1 MEWGKC
7 AHQWIPGS
15 CSCLHLCFFILY
27 LFSVKLV
34 ASFAAVETWYIIEKK
49 HAGVWARVEILMFL
63 RRPWIFP
70 GCCTPKCLYWSQ
82 EENIEQKLLLFSCRK
97 CEVVFLYA
105 AASVLDYVPTSCLG
119 WRRNFL
125 GVVSSQKPA
134 AVPAHA
140 AADVKPHSCVV
151 MPNGDMRPSVA
162 DGEVRAA
169 DGWKEVTPSL
179 WEPQLCKRSDE
190 VRQQSPSGQ
199 EQELLVKMPLK
210 WLWNEK
216 TWRVLY
222 H

>member
-82 EENIEQKLLLFSCRK
+82 EENIEQKLLLLSCRK

-105 AASVLDYVPTSCLG
+105 SSCSSFSSWLRSYFLSRVTQKLSRSRFFTETCSCARPRSCRRQTSQLHRHAKRRYAPLCSR
-119 WRRNFL
+119 WR
-125 GVVSSQKPA
+125 S
-134 AVPAHA
+134 
-140 AADVKPHSCVV
+140 
-151 MPNGDMRPSVA
+151 
-162 DGEVRAA
+162 
-169 DGWKEVTPSL
+169 
-179 WEPQLCKRSDE
+179 
-190 VRQQSPSGQ
+190 
-199 EQELLVKMPLK
+199 
-210 WLWNEK
+210 
-216 TWRVLY
+216 
-222 H
+222 